1 MRYRYNK
8 KLDNTP
14 AKVVGATILILLSIL
29 LGAFLGLKYIESHLP
44 QVQAQSSFLEL
55 QEKPEIKLHADLSE
69 PNDIQPASG
78 YEALSWR
85 LK

>member
-14 AKVVGATILILLSIL
+14 AKIVGATILIALSIL
-29 LGAFLGLKYIESHLP
+29 LGAFLCLKYIESHLP
-44 QVQAQSSFLEL
+44 QVQARGAFLEL

-69 PNDIQPASG
+69 PNDIQPAAG

-85 LK
+85 LR